1 MHLPYQP
8 PFMRKIQPLV
18 TPLVLL
24 AVSYGCVQKAPE
36 EARLEIKGVQQ
47 TGSNGVYNVV
57 GSTNL
62 ADSSLITVAAVRY
75 LHPTEGQSEELLNK
89 QANTNRSIL
98 DRQIVEIKQGQ
109 WQANLNLWQVAP
121 NGSFAEVWQANQAQ
135 LKLTPESGV
144 TFIATFDPAGQPQKS
159 DQQTSKQPKQ
169 ENQKLEG
176 KLLRFTNEGETYVQA
191 SQILS
196 IPLPVGKTIPP
207 RPQPEDLNGGWG
219 TRYQIQPQS
228 IASRVT
234 LLPPAKFSKTNA
246 PLTPSEFLR

>member
-1 MHLPYQP
+1 MLSPYCQV
-8 PFMRKIQPLV
+8 FLRKFKPIV
-18 TPLVLL
+18 TSLLLL

-36 EARLEIKGVQQ
+36 EALLEIKGVQP
-47 TGSNGVYNVV
+47 TGSNGIYNVL

-62 ADSSLITVAAVRY
+62 PDSSQITVAAVRY
-75 LHPTEGQSEELLNK
+75 LRPTEGQSEELLNTD
-89 QANTNRSIL
+89 ANTNRSIL
-98 DRQIVEIKQGQ
+98 ARQIVEVKQGQ
-109 WQANLNLWQVAP
+109 WQADLNLWQVAP
-121 NGSFAEVWQANQAQ
+121 NGSFQEIWQANQAQ

-144 TFIATFDPAGQPQKS
+144 TFIATFDPAGQWQNS
-159 DQQTSKQPKQ
+159 EQTSRQPKQ

-176 KLLRFTNEGETYVQA
+176 KLLRFTNEGETYMQA

-196 IPLPVGKTIPP
+196 IPLPVGKTISP

-228 IASRVT
+228 TASRVT
-234 LLPPAKFSKTNA
+234 LLPQAKYRQTNA